1 MFYSLTNRESKELS
15 ALEREFFYS
24 NGIKKKEVSF
34 ENLEKAIKLKVLLD
48 KQRELKMASLN

>member
-1 MFYSLTNRESKELS
+1 MFYSLTYRESKELI

-24 NGIKKKEVSF
+24 NGVQKKEVSF
-34 ENLEKAIKLKVLLD
+34 ENLEKAIKLKVLWD

>member
-1 MFYSLTNRESKELS
+1 MFYSLTNRESKELN

-24 NGIKKKEVSF
+24 NGIQKKEVSF
-34 ENLEKAIKLKVLLD
+34 ENLEKAIKLKVLWD